1 MASGSNIRMQV
12 DPRRRIE
19 IDGAYNVRDI
29 GGYETADGR
38 TTRWRTFLRADNVST
53 LPQYS
58 QDTLTSS
65 IGVRTVI
72 DLRRQVE
79 IDGQPD
85 NVLGRS
91 PHAIYHNVDI
101 VGDMVFDRIESPKP
115 RDVIHGSYRNM
126 LDRRGQK
133 FGEALRVLARPGAL
147 PAMYHCMGGQDRTG
161 LISALL
167 LGLVGV
173 PNETIA
179 ADYTLTAEY
188 RIFAYLG
195 PNPEIPNADPSD
207 YTPEAYRARNCPPE
221 VMLDTLEYLEDRHGG
236 IEAYVRSCGVTDDD
250 IAALRAALVK

>member
-1 MASGSNIRMQV
+1 MKQ

-38 TTRWRTFLRADNVST
+38 TTRWETFLRADNVST
-53 LPQYS
+53 LPQHS
-58 QDTLTSS
+58 QDTLTST
-65 IGVRTVI
+65 IGLKTVI

-79 IDGQPD
+79 IDRQPD

-91 PHAIYHNVDI
+91 PHVIYHNIDI
-101 VGDMVFDRIESPKP
+101 VGDMVFDQVESDKP
-115 RDVIHGSYRNM
+115 RDVIHRSYGNM
-126 LDRRGQK
+126 LDRRGWK
-133 FGEALRVLARPGAL
+133 FGEALRVMAQPGAL

-173 PNETIA
+173 PKETIA

-195 PNPEIPNADPSD
+195 PNSEAPGADPAD
-207 YTPEAYRARNCPPE
+207 YTPWAYRARNCPPE
-221 VMLDTLEYLEDRHGG
+221 VMLDTLDYLDDRHGG
-236 IEAYVRSCGVTDDD
+236 VEAFVRSTGVTDDD
-250 IAALRAALVK
+250 ITALRAALVE

>member
-1 MASGSNIRMQV
+1 MNQ

-29 GGYETADGR
+29 GGYETEDGR
-38 TTRWRTFLRADNVST
+38 TTRWQTFLRADNVST

-65 IGVRTVI
+65 VGLKTVI

-91 PHAIYHNVDI
+91 PSVRYHNVDI
-101 VGDMVFDRIESPKP
+101 VGDMAFDQIESEKP
-115 RDVIHGSYRNM
+115 RDIIHASYRNM
-126 LDRRGQK
+126 LDRRGRK
-133 FGEALRVLARPGAL
+133 FGEALRVMARPGAL

-173 PNETIA
+173 PKETIA

-195 PNPEIPNADPSD
+195 PNPEIPNADPAD

-221 VMLDTLEYLEDRHGG
+221 VMLDTLEYIDDRHGG
-236 IEAYVRSCGVTDDD
+236 IEAFVRSTGLTDDD
-250 IAALRAALVK
+250 IAALRAALVE

>member
-1 MASGSNIRMQV
+1 MKH

-19 IDGAYNVRDI
+19 IEGAHNVRDI

-38 TTRWRTFLRADNVST
+38 TTRWQTFLRADNVST
-53 LPQYS
+53 LPLHS

-72 DLRRQVE
+72 DLRRQDE
-79 IDGQPD
+79 IDRQAD

-91 PHAIYHNVDI
+91 PHVDYHNVDI
-101 VGDMVFDRIESPKP
+101 VGDMVFDQVESTEP
-115 RDVIHGSYRNM
+115 RHKIHASYRNM
-126 LDRRGQK
+126 LDRRGRK
-133 FGEALRVLARPGAL
+133 FGEALRVMARPGAL

-173 PNETIA
+173 PKETIA

-195 PNPEIPNADPSD
+195 PNPEIPDADPAD
-207 YTPEAYRARNCPPE
+207 YTPEAYRTRNCPPE
-221 VMLDTLEYLEDRHGG
+221 VMLDTLEYLNDRHGG
-236 IEAYVRSCGVTDDD
+236 IEAYVRSTGVTDDD
-250 IAALRAALVK
+250 IAALRAALVE

>member
-1 MASGSNIRMQV
+1 MKH

-19 IDGAYNVRDI
+19 IDGAHNVRDI
-29 GGYETADGR
+29 GGYETTDGR
-38 TTRWRTFLRADNVST
+38 TTRWQTFLRADNVST
-53 LPQYS
+53 LPQHS

-91 PHAIYHNVDI
+91 PHVNYHNVDI
-101 VGDMVFDRIESPKP
+101 VGDMVFDQVESEEP
-115 RDVIHGSYRNM
+115 RHKIHASYRNM
-126 LDRRGQK
+126 LDRRGRK
-133 FGEALRVLARPGAL
+133 FGEALRVMAQPGVL

-167 LGLVGV
+167 LGLAGV
-173 PNETIA
+173 PKETIA

-195 PNPEIPNADPSD
+195 P
-207 YTPEAYRARNCPPE
+207 
-221 VMLDTLEYLEDRHGG
+221 
-236 IEAYVRSCGVTDDD
+236 
-250 IAALRAALVK
+250 

>member
-1 MASGSNIRMQV
+1 MKH

-19 IDGAYNVRDI
+19 IEGAYNVRDI

-38 TTRWRTFLRADNVST
+38 TTRWQTFLRADNVST
-53 LPQYS
+53 LPQHS

-72 DLRRQVE
+72 DLRRREE
-79 IDGQPD
+79 IDRQAD

-91 PHAIYHNVDI
+91 PLVRYHNVDI
-101 VGDMVFDRIESPKP
+101 VGDMVFDKVESEKP
-115 RDVIHGSYRNM
+115 RDTIHGSYRNM
-126 LDRRGQK
+126 LDRRGGK
-133 FGEALRVLARPGAL
+133 FGEALRVMARPGAL

-173 PNETIA
+173 PKEAIA
-179 ADYTLTAEY
+179 ADYTLTAEF

-195 PNPEIPNADPSD
+195 PNPEVPDADPAD

-221 VMLDTLEYLEDRHGG
+221 VMLDTLEYLDVQYGG
-236 IEAYVRSCGVTDDD
+236 VEAYVRSTGVTADD
-250 IAALRAALVK
+250 IATLRAALIE

>member
-1 MASGSNIRMQV
+1 MKH

-19 IDGAYNVRDI
+19 IEGAHNVRDI

-38 TTRWRTFLRADNVST
+38 TIRWGRFLRADNVST
-53 LPQYS
+53 LPQHS
-58 QDTLTSS
+58 QDTLTSG

-72 DLRRQVE
+72 DLRRQDE

-91 PHAIYHNVDI
+91 PHVEYHNVDI
-101 VGDMVFDRIESPKP
+101 VGDMVFDQVESEEP
-115 RDVIHGSYRNM
+115 RHKIHASYRNM
-126 LDRRGQK
+126 LDRRGRK
-133 FGEALRVLARPGAL
+133 FGEALRVMAQPGAL

-167 LGLVGV
+167 LGLAGV
-173 PNETIA
+173 PKETIA

-195 PNPEIPNADPSD
+195 LNPEVPDADPDD

-221 VMLDTLEYLEDRHGG
+221 VMLDTLEYLDDRHGG
-236 IEAYVRSCGVTDDD
+236 IEAFVRSAGVTDDD
-250 IAALRAALVK
+250 IAALRAALVG